1 MIGVAFPKR
10 VLFAGQF
17 LHRRRQFFE
26 AFLKTP
32 MRRALTAGLE
42 ACQREY
48 LLALRRGPAATAH
61 RQQSQRQLDSGNFT
75 PFS

>member
-1 MIGVAFPKR
+1 
-10 VLFAGQF
+10 
-17 LHRRRQFFE
+17 
-26 AFLKTP
+26 

-61 RQQSQRQLDSGNFT
+61 RQQSQCQLDSGNFT